1 MTMRSGF
8 CVATAVALT
17 LATARLAAHDFWLA
31 ASNWSPDPATP
42 FGISA
47 GVGEHFNV
55 MHVGDKLKDPDGGRM
70 LGYFADY
77 VGTAV
82 VTREGNPA
90 SALITDSARE
100 IVAGDVLV
108 PEAGG
113 SVADIVPH
121 VPTAAVHARVVSVV
135 NGVLLAGQYHVIA
148 INRGSEQGIEPGH
161 VLRVLESG
169 DKVRDRC
176 SMMAGKGTCTA
187 HSVTLPTESVG
198 TLLMFRIFEHLSY
211 GLVLDATNPIANG
224 DEVVRP

>member
-1 MTMRSGF
+1 
-8 CVATAVALT
+8 
-17 LATARLAAHDFWLA
+17 
-31 ASNWSPDPATP
+31 
-42 FGISA
+42 
-47 GVGEHFNV
+47 

-108 PEAGG
+108 PETGG

-135 NGVLLAGQYHVIA
+135 NGVLLAGQYQVIA

-176 SMMAGKGTCTA
+176 SIVTGKGTCTA
-187 HSVTLPTESVG
+187 HQVTLPHG
-198 TLLMFRIFEHLSY
+198 IGRHLVDVPHIRAPE
-211 GLVLDATNPIANG
+211 L
-224 DEVVRP
+224 RPGARCDQPDRQRRRGCPP